1 MDFSGCRSTLAEP
14 ILVSLQERIIM
25 SSESNYNPC
34 YDVVLYI
41 LELLVISIVSLFHC
55 FHCFI
60 LLMHFNLVIV
70 IG

>member
-1 MDFSGCRSTLAEP
+1 
-14 ILVSLQERIIM
+14 M
-25 SSESNYNPC
+25 SSESNFNPN

-41 LELLVISIVSLFHC
+41 LELLVISIVSLFRC

-60 LLMHFNLVIV
+60 LLMHFNLVAV